1 MDSKII
7 IIIFL
12 VIILS
17 VLATAGIMYLTFSDS
32 IQSANEQKQLEERLR
47 EYEARANS
55 QCSPGEGLVRH
66 NGERWCEEA
75 FYGIAIEAKNDCGYA
90 QTPRY
95 LAWCEYSGF
104 R

>member
-7 IIIFL
+7 IIILL
-12 VIILS
+12 VITLS
-17 VLATAGIMYLTFSDS
+17 VLATAVVMYLTFSDS
-32 IQSANEQKQLEERLR
+32 IQSDNEQKQLEKRLR
-47 EYEARANS
+47 NYEALANS
-55 QCSPGEGLVRH
+55 QCSPGEGLIRH

-75 FYGIAIEAKNDCGYA
+75 FYGYAIEAKQDCAYA
-90 QTPRY
+90 QTPVY

>member
-7 IIIFL
+7 TIIIL
-12 VIILS
+12 IITLS
-17 VLATAGIMYLTFSDS
+17 VLATAVVMYLTFSDA
-32 IQSANEQKQLEERLR
+32 IQSDNEQKQLQKRLHN
-47 EYEARANS
+47 YEMLTKG
-55 QCSPGEGLVRH
+55 QCDPGEDLVRY

-75 FYGIAIEAKNDCGYA
+75 FYGWAIQAKQDCTYA
-90 QTPRY
+90 QTPGY